1 MDESELGDVLLN
13 VLSVYGSDLAG
24 IASQGQGNAGA
35 QETGGAPNLGQ
46 LLGKLQQAASGL
58 QNNQGGQGGN
68 FGGRRGGFNNQ
79 QYRNKG
85 GRGGF

>member
-13 VLSVYGSDLAG
+13 VLTVYGSDLAG
-24 IASQGQGNAGA
+24 IASQGNPGG
-35 QETGGAPNLGQ
+35 QEGGAPNLGQ

-58 QNNQGGQGGN
+58 NNNQGGQGGN
-68 FGGRRGGFNNQ
+68 FGRRGGFNNQ

>member
-24 IASQGQGNAGA
+24 IASQANAGG
-35 QETGGAPNLGQ
+35 QEGGAQLGQ

-58 QNNQGGQGGN
+58 QNN
-68 FGGRRGGFNNQ
+68 
-79 QYRNKG
+79 
-85 GRGGF
+85 